1 MMGPGLSVPFVDG
14 RLTLGTWQQ
23 IVFVELDNK
32 PHDRSLVVQ
41 MVGE

>member
-14 RLTLGTWQQ
+14 RLALGTWQQ

-32 PHDRSLVVQ
+32 PHRRRLVVQ
-41 MVGE
+41 VMGE